1 MENDIRAKLEELK
14 LTTEQIDDL
23 IPLLVEPVPTEQEVP
38 VSIQGLKDQMA
49 LEKDYTKRAALAA
62 KIISLSLD
70 SEY

>member
-1 MENDIRAKLEELK
+1 MENEIRAKLEELK

-38 VSIQGLKDQMA
+38 VSIQDLKSQMA
-49 LEKDYTKRAALAA
+49 LEKDYVKRAALAA
-62 KIISLSLD
+62 KIISLSLE